1 MVGESADSRLVGR
14 MTDAAI
20 EAAARR
26 IEELDTDLASS
37 RRAYALLSGYVCRQV
52 DAALR
57 RDKLPANVR
66 QRVAD
71 KIKARIR
78 RDW

>member
-1 MVGESADSRLVGR
+1 

-26 IEELDTDLASS
+26 IEELETDLL
-37 RRAYALLSGYVCRQV
+37 RCRHAYALLSGYVCRQV

-57 RDKLPANVR
+57 GDRLPHNVKR
-66 QRVAD
+66 RVAGR
-71 KIKARIR
+71 IKAQIG